1 MVSCCWRGKCV
12 RVGVMETKL
21 EGEQSCV
28 IHALG
33 CQAEEFGLDPE
44 VRKDSLENSQSPKI
58 KRRSLGCVED
68 G

>member
-1 MVSCCWRGKCV
+1 
-12 RVGVMETKL
+12 MEMKL

-28 IHALG
+28 INALG
-33 CQAEEFGLDPE
+33 CQAKEFGLDPE
-44 VRKDSLENSQSPKI
+44 VGKDSLENSQFPKM